1 MEFKLGD
8 KVFVKGTINDFAT
21 IKFYGLTDFASGYW
35 VGLELDSKIGK
46 NNGSVH
52 GVQYFDM
59 IDRGDSLNHGLF
71 TRAEQI
77 RPVTE
82 TENQLLLK
90 LNRANDQLNVLN
102 NQNGKVKESY
112 ESQIEDLVSTVDNL
126 SLHETDLLSKMNE
139 LKNKIDELERENV
152 DLKAELLSWETLDD
166 NTDDSAEDLNKI
178 DMKKVFTQ
186 NKQFQRIIENLKVSS
201 NEVIKQYEKS
211 LDDNTSLVKRNI
223 ELNDKISELNLEN
236 KQNTTLITELRE
248 RLESIDESDT
258 VIQYL
263 TETNNNLTVEINKLK
278 DELIERDKII
288 EELNSAHLDQ
298 DKIQCEMKT
307 INDELNTTINLLE
320 SEYEKTILLTNELNN
335 SKNEL
340 MSTRNQN
347 TVLKMEFEKMRIYRK
362 IGEFILNKSDE
373 TSLDLFSIQFQIFQI
388 LFRNKNINGNESLN
402 FQMDLYL
409 QMISSMT
416 IYFKNNNDS
425 KFSLLLETDTS
436 DVLKK
441 LVNLFKGWNDSL
453 LNDNK
458 KTIELNDLHIAIVFD
473 TIIKYF
479 SLMDSNE
486 NNMRNK
492 YELIILIISD
502 IFKNVIS
509 KVVMSINKDRTHD
522 EISDIIGT
530 LKKITMKID
539 KRSNNYFN
547 VIDLNQFKDI
557 IEEIFKTSTNCII
570 DNNKEFIDLVIHKF
584 NNYIIEIQ
592 TSIDTEGN
600 TPKNESS
607 ITNKELTNLEAIN
620 NDCFSIET
628 WDATKEENMK
638 KQKQREQLIDELQL
652 KINVLTVKANEAKI
666 RDKINIELKDEV
678 DNLTKKLYQENEKVK
693 NYNDKMNRME
703 KDLKELKFD
712 NLQLI
717 KDKNLVGTYL
727 TVDEIEK
734 KDLMTEIHYLKN
746 DILNKWQNKN
756 SNRML
761 MNHSPL
767 EWLKRDKLLYEKR
780 QRQLKISH
788 SLNTDKLDTNMDRL
802 LQNLSKLIN
811 EIIVHDLPID
821 QNSNNTKTVD
831 RIQRYDNIVK
841 NSIKEF

>member
-90 LNRANDQLNVLN
+90 LKRANDQLNVLN

-152 DLKAELLSWETLDD
+152 DLKTELLSWETLDD

-298 DKIQCEMKT
+298 DKIQCEMNA
-307 INDELNTTINLLE
+307 INDALNTTISLLE

-340 MSTRNQN
+340 MTTRNQN

-416 IYFKNNNDS
+416 TYFKNNNDS

-436 DVLKK
+436 NVLKK

-486 NNMRNK
+486 NNTRNK

-502 IFKNVIS
+502 IFKNIIS

-530 LKKITMKID
+530 LKKITIKID
-539 KRSNNYFN
+539 KQSNNYFN

-607 ITNKELTNLEAIN
+607 ITNKELTNLEAIS

-678 DNLTKKLYQENEKVK
+678 DNLTKKLYEENEKVK

-734 KDLMTEIHYLKN
+734 MDLMTEIHYLKN
-746 DILNKWQNKN
+746 DLLNEWLNKN
-756 SNRML
+756 SNRMS
-761 MNHSPL
+761 MNYSPL

>member
-90 LNRANDQLNVLN
+90 LKRANDQLNVLN

-152 DLKAELLSWETLDD
+152 DLKTELLSWETLDD

-186 NKQFQRIIENLKVSS
+186 NKQFQSIIENLKVSS

-298 DKIQCEMKT
+298 DKIQCEMNA
-307 INDELNTTINLLE
+307 INDALNTTISLLE

-340 MSTRNQN
+340 MTTRNQN

-416 IYFKNNNDS
+416 TYFKNNNDS

-436 DVLKK
+436 NVLKK

-486 NNMRNK
+486 NNTRNK

-502 IFKNVIS
+502 IFKNIIS

-530 LKKITMKID
+530 LKKITIKID
-539 KRSNNYFN
+539 KQSNNYFN

-607 ITNKELTNLEAIN
+607 ITNKELTNLEAIS

-678 DNLTKKLYQENEKVK
+678 DNLTKKLYEENEKVK

-734 KDLMTEIHYLKN
+734 MDLMTEIHYLKN
-746 DILNKWQNKN
+746 DLLNEWLNKN
-756 SNRML
+756 SNRMS
-761 MNHSPL
+761 MNYSPL

>member
-90 LNRANDQLNVLN
+90 LNRVNDQLNVLN

-678 DNLTKKLYQENEKVK
+678 DNLTKKLYEENKKVK

>member
-8 KVFVKGTINDFAT
+8 KVFVKGAINDFAT

-90 LNRANDQLNVLN
+90 LNRVNDQLNVLN

-112 ESQIEDLVSTVDNL
+112 ESQIEDLVSTIDNL

-388 LFRNKNINGNESLN
+388 LFRNKSINGNESLN

-717 KDKNLVGTYL
+717 KDKNLVSTYL

>member
-90 LNRANDQLNVLN
+90 LNRVNDQLNVLN

-416 IYFKNNNDS
+416 TYFKNNNDS

-678 DNLTKKLYQENEKVK
+678 DNLTKKLYEENKKVK

-734 KDLMTEIHYLKN
+734 MDLMTEIHYLKN